1 MKRFIRG
8 IIELFKDW
16 VYILE
21 KAYDETWG
29 GEDLGKEYVKEIEL
43 RKERNKEKFISFV
56 AGVYTFEAARK
67 GIMLNEEIAR
77 DFNETIGRK
86 EGPNIGYNKNDYE
99 MTLLSNGELYNTQRV
114 FELDNKEVKIGET
127 EYCVANGEYWK

>member
-77 DFNETIGRK
+77 DLATDKFNQEVDKGTF
-86 EGPNIGYNKNDYE
+86 D
-99 MTLLSNGELYNTQRV
+99 SLYN
-114 FELDNKEVKIGET
+114 VKGEKN
-127 EYCVANGEYWK
+127 EC